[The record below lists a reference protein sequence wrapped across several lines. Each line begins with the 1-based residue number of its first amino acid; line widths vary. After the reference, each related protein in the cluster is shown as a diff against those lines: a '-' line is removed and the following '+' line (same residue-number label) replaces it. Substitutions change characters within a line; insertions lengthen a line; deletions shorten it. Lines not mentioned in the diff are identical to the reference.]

1 MTPTESTTSYNTVR
15 ILTHEEFAA
24 KHPHPPNPD
33 NVRIARHTATTIDR
47 QTNVDIDRQ
56 PTSSIDRRIDDLA
69 AKVDQLLKNNKSQI
83 YVMEEATMEPGAT
96 DATAETK
103 TLGENQQEGNQFQN
117 PGYQK
122 PYPQNQNQNG
132 KMFILSQAQNQF
144 QNKQNNP
151 QAAPA
156 TASGPSDELKGM
168 MQQLLQGQQIHG
180 KALNQI
186 LSPKSSQLKRREDRK
201 RENNLHLRMSLTT
214 NKTQN
219 NQLS

>member
-1 MTPTESTTSYNTVR
+1 
-15 ILTHEEFAA
+15 
-24 KHPHPPNPD
+24 
-33 NVRIARHTATTIDR
+33 
-47 QTNVDIDRQ
+47 
-56 PTSSIDRRIDDLA
+56 
-69 AKVDQLLKNNKSQI
+69 
-83 YVMEEATMEPGAT
+83 MEEATMEPGAT

-103 TLGENQQEGNQFQN
+103 TLGENQQEVSYVKNQGWQFKNYHPNPNVRTNQHLFSYKTNPNNPNDRSHGNQFQN

-144 QNKQNNP
+144 QNKQKNP

-156 TASGPSDELKGM
+156 TASGPPDELKGI

-186 LSPKSSQLKRREDRK
+186 LSPKSSLLKRRENRK